1 MNKICIAIYTE
12 HKLLLE
18 GIQKLFDDIPDFEV
32 VYKTHDL
39 QNLLSALPLHTV
51 NILAVHVYTLNSAI
65 SNLIIQISNK
75 FPRIKILVLSGSD
88 DEESVLRSIKA
99 GAKGFLA
106 KDTDRNELI
115 EAIFSLR
122 NGFDYYSKSIT
133 HILVNKY
140 VSKLK
145 LDQDQVIDINNLST
159 REVEILKLWG
169 NSYSNKDIADK
180 LFISVRTVESH
191 KNHIMQKLNLKTT
204 VDLVKFAIKNNI
216 IEV

>member
-1 MNKICIAIYTE
+1 MSKILIGIYDE
-12 HKLLLE
+12 HHLLQEGLQLLLNQNE
-18 GIQKLFDDIPDFEV
+18 DFEIVLRSNNRDHLFEYIQKTLLHVLV
-32 VYKTHDL
+32 VNIYAL
-39 QNLLSALPLHTV
+39 NAPMQNLL
-51 NILAVHVYTLNSAI
+51 IQLNS
-65 SNLIIQISNK
+65 Q
-75 FPRIKILVLSGSD
+75 FPKIKILVLSVYD
-88 DEESVLRSIKA
+88 DEEIVLRSIKA

-106 KDTDRNELI
+106 KDTDRNELS
-115 EAIFSLR
+115 EAVYTLR

-133 HILVNKY
+133 HILLNKY
-140 VSKLK
+140 ITKLK
-145 LDQDQVIDINNLST
+145 GNEAFDIRSLSI

-169 NSYSNKDIADK
+169 NSYNNKEIADR